1 MKLVLVSW
9 YLVKSFPNST
19 ILAALSTFGQ
29 NTRYWSNHQQ
39 SQSSLAM
46 EGLIPDYKHVT
57 DSDAP
62 AFDVSE
68 ALVPPRDCK
77 PAGCTNVSFDGL
89 LEEPLLLEE
98 DLKEGCGGQLWP
110 AGMVLAKYLLTQ
122 HRSDLKGTMFVN
134 SSADHCLR
142 RLPN

>member
-1 MKLVLVSW
+1 MGDL
-9 YLVKSFPNST
+9 N
-19 ILAALSTFGQ
+19 
-29 NTRYWSNHQQ
+29 
-39 SQSSLAM
+39 
-46 EGLIPDYKHVT
+46 PDYTHAT
-57 DSDAP
+57 DSDA

-68 ALVPPRDCK
+68 ALVPPRDSK

-110 AGMVLAKYLLTQ
+110 AGMVLAKYLLNR

-134 SSADHCLR
+134 SSADHSSLR
-142 RLPN
+142 RFLNWLRY